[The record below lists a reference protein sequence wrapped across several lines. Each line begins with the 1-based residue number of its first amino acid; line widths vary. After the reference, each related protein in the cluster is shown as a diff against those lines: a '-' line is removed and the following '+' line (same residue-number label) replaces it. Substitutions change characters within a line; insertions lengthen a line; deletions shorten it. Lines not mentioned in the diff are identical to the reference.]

1 MTALSLLKSKDE
13 VTYLYADS
21 TIRQGLEKMKFHR
34 YSALPVITKEGVYVG
49 CISEGDF
56 LWYIMEHDLKEAE
69 EESILKI
76 IRPQFN
82 PAASIQISITDLLTK
97 AKQQNFIPII
107 DDRHIFIGMITR
119 RDIID
124 YFEKLYLKTDIA

>member
-1 MTALSLLKSKDE
+1 LTALSLLKSKDE